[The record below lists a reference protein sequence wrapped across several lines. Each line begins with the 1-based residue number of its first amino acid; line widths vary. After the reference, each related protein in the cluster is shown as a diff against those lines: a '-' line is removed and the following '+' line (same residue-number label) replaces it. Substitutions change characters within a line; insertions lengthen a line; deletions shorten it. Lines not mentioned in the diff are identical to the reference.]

1 MKITDKTKQPCPA
14 RAIKMAL
21 DILNLL
27 FKKYSLC
34 YRLLKYLDKTGLGIA
49 KVKIHV
55 KDIFSLVFVTKIL

>member
-27 FKKYSLC
+27 FKKDSLSLW
-34 YRLLKYLDKTGLGIA
+34 YIVLEYLNKTGLGIA
-49 KVKIHV
+49 KVKTHV
-55 KDIFSLVFVTKIL
+55 KDIF

>member
-27 FKKYSLC
+27 FKKDYLW
-34 YRLLKYLDKTGLGIA
+34 YILLEYLNKTGLGIA
-49 KVKIHV
+49 KVKPHV
-55 KDIFSLVFVTKIL
+55 KDIF